1 MDYYET
7 IINKVQQLM
16 ENLEFKEAYD
26 ILEEEMKMPYI
37 PSNHEPLLID
47 LFNQCRCE
55 LQSKKPIQNLDI
67 NNLESLLNGSI
78 DEQFA
83 AVELLKTSNIRKH
96 LDLVC
101 EYLKNKPH
109 FLVRSMLIELL
120 SEQAIRDEMTIDY
133 DGMDV
138 TFTPCYIEAPMDSD
152 GAIAAVNQI
161 REWFEDDNPTFVQM
175 CVETLV
181 KEAYLKLPFNIDI
194 DESIPFA
201 LAIVEYVF
209 QAYGEREAFTE
220 FVKAKELERNCGYDL
235 LLWKHDI

>member
-1 MDYYET
+1 MDYYKKMMDE
-7 IINKVQQLM
+7 VRRLM
-16 ENLEFKEAYD
+16 EANEWKEAYE
-26 ILEEEMKMPYI
+26 ILEEELKMPYI
-37 PSNHEPLLID
+37 PADSEPILID
-47 LFNQCRCE
+47 LFNRCRSE
-55 LQSKKPIQNLDI
+55 IQSTKPVQNLDI
-67 NNLESLLNGSI
+67 NNLESLLKGSI

-83 AVELLKTSNIRKH
+83 AVELLKGCNIRLH

-101 EYLKNKPH
+101 DYLKSKPH
-109 FLVRSMLIELL
+109 YLVRSMLIETLAQ
-120 SEQAIRDEMTIDY
+120 QAIRDEITIDY
-133 DGMDV
+133 DGMEV
-138 TFTPCYIEAPMDSD
+138 NFVPCYVEAPMDAD

-209 QAYGEREAFTE
+209 HAYGEQEAFAE
-220 FVKAKELERNCGYDL
+220 FVKSKGLESNCGYDL